1 MLYPISTE
9 YNWSRRW
16 IQRKVKGTDC
26 AIPECWCGRNGISCN
41 LEEWT
46 VVAKIGLYLLSVFGI
61 LIIMD
66 KEWYC
71 DLYPVFVSSSRY
83 LRCSCFISNAGTLSG
98 TRNSITEHS
107 PEGMDFERQFLIIP
121 GLRPHP
127 GSPIW
132 NLPSTLYLS
141 GSPAPHRVN
150 LKRNLSSPPPAVEQS
165 R

>member
-1 MLYPISTE
+1 MLHPISTE

-46 VVAKIGLYLLSVFGI
+46 VVAKIGLYLLSVLCAFI
-61 LIIMD
+61 KID
-66 KEWYC
+66 NEWYC
-71 DLYPVFVSSSRY
+71 VLYPVLVSSSRY
-83 LRCSCFISNAGTLSG
+83 LRCSCFISNAGTVSG
-98 TRNSITEHS
+98 TRNSITEQS
-107 PEGMDFERQFLIIP
+107 LAGTDTDRQFLINP

-127 GSPIW
+127 GSTNW
-132 NLPSTLYLS
+132 NLPSTLYLP

-150 LKRNLSSPPPAVEQS
+150 LKRNLSSPLSVVEQS